1 MKFLDEI
8 IGPSYKENFYFL
20 FQVKGLRLFGY
31 LFEAVMLSSVVGLIV
46 GFTCMLFTKNEVIIN
61 AIPAFFFIS
70 LLLGSYKRSKAD
82 FLTFE
87 EMLKNAILKDKGK
100 K

>member
-1 MKFLDEI
+1 MKLLDKI
-8 IGPSYKENFYFL
+8 VGPTYKQNLYFL

-31 LFEAVMLSSVVGLIV
+31 LFEAVMFSSVVALIV
-46 GFTCMLFTKNEVIIN
+46 SFICMLFTKNEVIIN
-61 AIPAFFFIS
+61 AIPTFLFIS

-82 FLTFE
+82 FLVFE
-87 EMLKNAILKDKGK
+87 EMLKNVILKDKDK